1 VVLGVRVTV
10 MLFPL
15 LALAAPAPPELR
27 IAQEAGAR
35 RVEILSAGRLMVAS
49 PPEGLWSIACDAVLT
64 YLVVWDSDLPP
75 GRLLDHGFRTRG
87 WTVVS
92 PQNQHLDVW
101 GAVVAPDTTVFWIT
115 AHFLNAAARFLEL
128 GVPIWQ

>member
-1 VVLGVRVTV
+1 MHNDPRGRSGTCPTTFL
-10 MLFPL
+10 L
-15 LALAAPAPPELR
+15 LALAAP
-27 IAQEAGAR
+27 
-35 RVEILSAGRLMVAS
+35 
-49 PPEGLWSIACDAVLT
+49 T
-64 YLVVWDSDLPP
+64 PP
-75 GRLLDHGFRTRG
+75 GRLRDHGFRTRR

-128 GVPIWQ
+128 GASIWQ